1 MNEEEKI
8 KSSQIEQGLRVLEYL
23 RQNTD
28 EMHPVTQAQLR
39 KDKKIGKYIPYR
51 TTFNA
56 NIVRMAEILNNQEDG
71 RAKEEKDWRIVYEGL
86 KLDDTEDGIDDDIED
101 DDIKRVVGKLYYNPI
116 FDYDEIDAMIEGI
129 QFSKTLTSDVV
140 NELVKKIEENLV
152 SKYYKKGPKKIC
164 TGLEIPMVDKEH
176 VRANLLTIQDAI
188 EHERQIEFTYCKY
201 NKDKK
206 LISSRETKDRV
217 SPYYILANAGK
228 YYLLACKEFNFDVET
243 IRRMSIW
250 RIEMMTDIEM
260 VHREDRPQ
268 EYLKVIEKKD
278 VVNLPQAWD
287 EKFLQSHI
295 NMSYDEPISITLKI
309 HNLEAA
315 RKHVAVESDFT
326 FLYDW
331 FGDTFTY
338 ISTDKEYPYDDIVRV
353 KCSPYGMVNWALQ
366 YSDRVEVLEPET
378 VRNQV
383 IKKLQALH
391 AKYGVVD

>member
-1 MNEEEKI
+1 
-8 KSSQIEQGLRVLEYL
+8 
-23 RQNTD
+23 
-28 EMHPVTQAQLR
+28 MHPVTQAQLR
-39 KDKKIGKYIPYR
+39 KEKPIGKYIPYR

-56 NIVRMAEILNNQEDG
+56 NILRMAEILNNHEDG

-86 KLDDTEDGIDDDIED
+86 KSDDDIDDDLD
-101 DDIKRVVGKLYYNPI
+101 DDGKCKVGKLYYNPI
-116 FDYDEIDAMIEGI
+116 FNYDEINAMIEGI
-129 QFSKTLTSDVV
+129 QFSKTLTSDAA

-164 TGLEIPMVDKEH
+164 TVREIPIVDKEH
-176 VRANLLTIQDAI
+176 VRANLLTIQEAI
-188 EHERQIEFTYCKY
+188 DNDRQIEFSYCKY

-228 YYLLACKEFNFDVET
+228 YYLLACKEFNFNAEA

-260 VHREDRPQ
+260 VHREDRPK
-268 EYLKVIEKKD
+268 EFLKALEKKD
-278 VVNLPQAWD
+278 VVNLPQVWD
-287 EKFLQSHI
+287 DKFLQSHI

-315 RKHVAVESDFT
+315 RKHVAVEGDFT

-331 FGDTFTY
+331 FGDTFQY
-338 ISTDKEYPYDDIVRV
+338 ISTDKEYPYDDIVVV

-366 YSDRVEVLEPET
+366 YSDRVEVLEPES